1 MSLRR
6 LSNCWLVAMSLW
18 LASRGREYSI
28 VRRSRHFSGLL
39 PHFLYGGRAGWR
51 YFKVIEFVPI
61 KDLETGKRSRL
72 LFWFPGKFRVIHCR
86 VESVRCWATKEQAR
100 DDFYFKPPSLPPAS
114 LFRQESPGP

>member
-39 PHFLYGGRAGWR
+39 PHFLYGSRAGWR
-51 YFKVIEFVPI
+51 YIKVIEYIPPKNQRWRHDFV
-61 KDLETGKRSRL
+61 LC
-72 LFWFPGKFRVIHCR
+72 FPGSYRVWHFR
-86 VESVRCWATKEQAR
+86 VESVRRWATKEQAR
-100 DDFYFKPPSLPPAS
+100 ADFYFKPPSLPPAS